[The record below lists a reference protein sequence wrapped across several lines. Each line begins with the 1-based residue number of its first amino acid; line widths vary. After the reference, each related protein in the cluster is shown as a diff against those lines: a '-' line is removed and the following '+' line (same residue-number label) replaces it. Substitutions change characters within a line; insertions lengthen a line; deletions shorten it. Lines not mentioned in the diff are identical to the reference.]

1 MISFLQEQ
9 TKQIFDHCKSD
20 FDDISI
26 IIPNKRAAVYIQK
39 ELSKL
44 IHRPFFAPE
53 ILTINEWIDKNTEQR
68 ILNSTELLF
77 ILHKVHIEIEQDLA
91 EKFEQ
96 FSQWGKV
103 ILSDFDEIDRYL
115 IDPESI
121 FKNLNEI
128 KKIENWS
135 FDSEELSDGQERF
148 KNLWDKLITYYKQLN
163 AKLDEQKLIYPGKA
177 YSNFYNQ
184 IKSEKIVLKNHTYFL
199 GFNAVSRSEQEI
211 MNWFRKNKRGTIVF
225 DIDQFYFENK
235 NHEAGYFYNK
245 ICQAWGIPA
254 KTSNNFNSIPKKI
267 EIIET
272 AQQTSQTKICGDL
285 VKKLMNKGDNLNS
298 TAIVLAD
305 ESLLI
310 PLTRSLP
317 AEIESA
323 NITMGYPIKFSHLK
337 GFIDLLF
344 EFQFN
349 FNKFKSDRLYYK
361 PLLNLL
367 QHPYL
372 RILVNDNQKIA
383 DFQNDLALRNVIF
396 IEQKEFIDNFKNLEK
411 IRLIFTLWP
420 DSTQDKLVLFDQMVD
435 ALQANFYEK
444 SDKATDL
451 ELLHQFAKGVKKFK
465 DIWIKYN
472 TALTL
477 KTFKNSFYQFWQAE
491 NLSFIGNPID
501 GLQIMGILETR
512 TLDFDNL
519 IILGMNEGSLPKSN
533 IVNSMIPRDLRLFD
547 KQLPTEEDRQA
558 IFAHHFYRLIQRSSN
573 VFMTYNSH
581 SDGSVDG
588 EQSRFITQLENELD
602 ISLGHELT
610 RYTYSADDDN
620 ANTAATIYKST
631 PEIQSKLDRLFERGL
646 SPSALNKFVSCP
658 LDFYY
663 RYVIGL
669 KEEGEIEEN
678 IESSTFGT
686 KIHDVLEGIIRD
698 NFFINDTGSALT
710 VTALKAEKK
719 KVSTR
724 LTDAYLNGENG
735 RNFTKSDLKFGQNK
749 LSFEVSER
757 LIQAFLD
764 QQIKEVTDNTDA
776 IVPVGLELDEEF
788 YANLEFEVKGVKKPL
803 KISGTADRIDK
814 KGDLYRIID
823 YKSGTCN
830 ETKVKI
836 PSHGKKAEEI
846 MPDFIRNDK
855 KGYGRQLL
863 MYGLM
868 FQQSFPSKSKFSA
881 GIISMVNITD
891 WLQNVKKDKDETH
904 LDLELLSD
912 FKIEL
917 QELIAEMYED
927 GFEFMHNPD
936 SKYCEHCGK

>member
-9 TKQIFDHCKSD
+9 TKQIFDHCKGD

-39 ELSKL
+39 ELAKL
-44 IHRPFFAPE
+44 IVGPFFAPE
-53 ILTINEWIDKNTEQR
+53 ILTINEWVDKNTPQR

-77 ILHKVHIEIEQDLA
+77 ILHKVHLHIEQDSP
-91 EKFEQ
+91 EDFDQ

-135 FDSEELSDGQERF
+135 FDSQELSPGQERF
-148 KNLWDKLITYYKQLN
+148 KNLWDKLILYYKELN
-163 AKLDEQKLIYPGKA
+163 AQLEEQNLIYPGKA
-177 YSNFYNQ
+177 YSNFYQQ
-184 IKSEKIVLKNHTYFL
+184 IKNETVELKKHSFFL
-199 GFNAVSRSEQEI
+199 GFNAISRSEQEI
-211 MNWFRKNKRGTIVF
+211 MNWFRKNKRGSIVF
-225 DIDQFYFENK
+225 DIDQFYFDNK

-245 ICQAWGIPA
+245 ICQAWGIQA
-254 KTSNNFNSIPKKI
+254 STSKDFNSIPKEF

-285 VKKLMNKGDNLNS
+285 VNKLMKEGNDLSS

-317 AEIESA
+317 AEVESA

-349 FNKFKSDRLYYK
+349 FKKFKSERLYYK

-396 IEQKEFIDNFKNLEK
+396 IEQDEFIEKFSNLEG
-411 IRLIFTLWP
+411 IRLLFREWP
-420 DSTQDKLVLFDQMVD
+420 DNTADKLDLFDQLVNL
-435 ALQANFYEK
+435 LQINFLEK
-444 SDKATDL
+444 KDKATDL
-451 ELLHQFAKGVKKFK
+451 ELLHQFSKGIKKFK
-465 DIWIKYN
+465 EIWLRY
-472 TALTL
+472 TTPLSL
-477 KTFKNSFYQFWQAE
+477 KSFKNTFNQFWQAE
-491 NLSFIGNPID
+491 NLSFLGNPID

-512 TLDFDNL
+512 TLDFENL

-533 IVNSMIPRDLRLFD
+533 IVNSMIPRDLRLFE

-558 IFAHHFYRLIQRSSN
+558 IFAHHFYRLIQRSSK

-581 SDGSVDG
+581 SDGSIDG
-588 EQSRFITQLENELD
+588 EQSRFITQLENEIDL
-602 ISLGHELT
+602 SLGHRLK
-610 RYTYSADDDN
+610 RSTYSANDNN
-620 ANTAATIYKST
+620 ANTSATVYKSNA
-631 PEIQSKLDRLFERGL
+631 EIRSKLDRLFERGL

-663 RYVIGL
+663 RYVLGL

-698 NFFINDTGSALT
+698 NFFINETGSALT

-719 KVSTR
+719 KVSAR
-724 LTDAYLNGENG
+724 LTEAYLNGENG

-764 QQIKEVTDNTDA
+764 QQIKEVTDSKDA
-776 IVPVGLELDEEF
+776 IIPVGLELNEEF
-788 YANLEFEVKGVKKPL
+788 YANLEFEVGGVKKSL

-830 ETKVKI
+830 DEKVKI
-836 PSHGKKAEEI
+836 PGKKNPADV

-855 KGYGRQLL
+855 KAYGRQLL

-868 FQQSFPSKSKFSA
+868 FQQSFPGKTKFTA
-881 GIISMVNITD
+881 GIISMVNISD
-891 WLQNVKKDKDETH
+891 WLQNVKKEKDETH
-904 LDLELLSD
+904 LDLDLVDD

-917 QELIAEMYED
+917 LALISEMYED
-927 GFEFMHNPD
+927 GFEFKHNPD
-936 SKYCEHCGK
+936 AKYCEHCGK